1 MVAMLMM
8 VPRVLS
14 VDFVDQGSGGGGGED
29 ISKLVVTSSSSFLF
43 FSLQANVFSGDIYKE
58 NNCCGNVKLEND
70 VFDQHSATAFETF
83 FSLGA
88 KKLTRVVS
96 EFAVQ

>member
-1 MVAMLMM
+1 MVVVVVLMM

-14 VDFVDQGSGGGGGED
+14 VDFVDQGSGGGGED

-58 NNCCGNVKLEND
+58 ELLWKCQIRK
-70 VFDQHSATAFETF
+70 
-83 FSLGA
+83 
-88 KKLTRVVS
+88 
-96 EFAVQ
+96 

>member
-1 MVAMLMM
+1 MIIIVEIYGAELLIGSGIMRMRMIEVVVVAVLMM

-14 VDFVDQGSGGGGGED
+14 VDFVDQGSGGGGGGED

-58 NNCCGNVKLEND
+58 ELLWKCQISK
-70 VFDQHSATAFETF
+70 
-83 FSLGA
+83 
-88 KKLTRVVS
+88 
-96 EFAVQ
+96 

>member
-1 MVAMLMM
+1 MVVVAVLMM

-58 NNCCGNVKLEND
+58 ELLWKCQIRK
-70 VFDQHSATAFETF
+70 
-83 FSLGA
+83 
-88 KKLTRVVS
+88 
-96 EFAVQ
+96 

>member
-1 MVAMLMM
+1 MVVVAVLMM

-14 VDFVDQGSGGGGGED
+14 VDFVDQGSGSGGGGGED

-58 NNCCGNVKLEND
+58 ELLWKCQIRK
-70 VFDQHSATAFETF
+70 
-83 FSLGA
+83 
-88 KKLTRVVS
+88 
-96 EFAVQ
+96 